1 MTKLSIRGCTARAAL
16 LLFGLAPQP
25 AWAEE
30 PATSATWAHEPEI
43 ASGWTCVDE
52 DALAERRGG
61 LVVQDSAVLGN
72 YVGSGSRTGQVA
84 VSGGAFSDTRGITT
98 NIINTGNNVSI
109 QSTTNVIVHL
119 D

>member
-1 MTKLSIRGCTARAAL
+1 MSKPSIRGCMARAAL
-16 LLFGLAPQP
+16 LLLGLAPLP
-25 AWAEE
+25 AWADE
-30 PATSATWAHEPEI
+30 PAKPAHEPEI

-52 DALAERRGG
+52 DALAERRSG

-72 YVGSGSRTGQVA
+72 YVGGGSRTGEVA

-109 QSTTNVIVHL
+109 QSTVNVIVDL